1 MHVTKLRLNGCLG
14 LAMLRNAMLRNAML
28 RNAMLR
34 NAMMSCVFGISLLCS
49 AFWGCDA
56 AAQDE
61 PGRTMSGLIAFYDF
75 SERSGEIVY
84 DKSRVGNSLNL
95 QIVSPDNV
103 KRLGNAV
110 SFVKPTMMKS
120 IQPARKI
127 QSAIRRSG
135 EISIEVWARTS
146 SLSQA
151 GPARIVSISR
161 NSSERNITLGQD
173 NDKIEVRLRT
183 TKTSTNGIPSF
194 ASKAKS
200 LSSDLS
206 HVVYTRKRNGESK
219 IYING
224 KLNARSTV
232 AGDIS
237 NWNDSFY
244 LAIGNELS
252 NDRPWLGDIHLCAVF
267 SRCLS
272 ASEVESHFRAG
283 HKTGLDLV
291 HVAVDPT
298 IQFFERK
305 IAPLL
310 SKHCLECHDASNRK
324 GELDLSSKLAAFK
337 GGESGRV
344 IAEGKSLESQ
354 LYEVVLDDEMP
365 ANRNPLS
372 NDEKKLL
379 KKWLDDGAN
388 WSLEK
393 IDPAVYVHSGS
404 AMGSFVQR
412 LTIQEYVATV
422 RDSVD
427 VDIEKEA
434 RAVLPPDLRV
444 DGFTNTAYSLKVDLK
459 HVQSYAK
466 LAETIVER
474 MDVPTFAK
482 RFGLKGRLTAK
493 TLRQFVERAGE
504 WLLRGSLDELEIS
517 RLVRIGEIV
526 QNSDGNAA
534 EAASFILEA
543 MLQSPRFIYR
553 IENQRGDGG
562 MWPVS
567 HFELASRMSYI
578 IWGSSPDNELHEIAG
593 RNELHKGNVD
603 LQIERMLKDPKAIQR
618 SNQFLNEWLN
628 VDRLGYLRPDAKRYP
643 NWNENLGRDM
653 LEETMTF
660 FNYIVWEQRR
670 PLNDLLNAQ
679 LTFASP
685 SLARHYGIDAKN
697 KSSKAVS
704 QIFVPNGFAMYDL
717 SGLPQR
723 GGILTQGS
731 ALTIGGDESSM
742 VARGLFLM
750 HDFLRGVV
758 RDPPPCVNTTPVP
771 TKTGLTQRDIA
782 KERIRDESC
791 GGCHSKFEPLAFGLE
806 KYDGIGAFHEADRHG
821 NSLRDDGNVLFPGEA
836 EPKVYDSS
844 SALMDLLAQNDRVA
858 KSISWKVI
866 QYSLGRP
873 LGAEDASMIDEIHSI
888 SQQNGGTYQSLIAA
902 LLKSDLVQMARTDI
916 D

>member
-1 MHVTKLRLNGCLG
+1 MHVMKLRLNRCLG
-14 LAMLRNAMLRNAML
+14 LAVNRNATT
-28 RNAMLR
+28 
-34 NAMMSCVFGISLLCS
+34 SSFFCIGLLYL
-49 AFWGCDA
+49 AFWGCDI
-56 AAQDE
+56 AAQDASD
-61 PGRTMSGLIAFYDF
+61 RTTSGLIAFYDF
-75 SERSGEIVY
+75 SERNREIVY

-95 QIVSPDNV
+95 QVISPDKV
-103 KRLGNAV
+103 RRSGGAV
-110 SFVKPTMMKS
+110 SFVKPTILKS
-120 IQPARKI
+120 TQPARKI

-194 ASKAKS
+194 SSKAKS

-206 HVVYTRKRNGESK
+206 HIVYTRKRNGESK

-224 KLNARSTV
+224 KLNAQYTV

-252 NDRPWLGDIHLCAVF
+252 NDRPWLGDLHLVAIF

-272 ASEVESHFRAG
+272 TSEVASHFRAG
-283 HKTGLDLV
+283 HETGLDLV
-291 HVAVDPT
+291 HMAVDPN

-344 IAEGKSLESQ
+344 IVEGKSRESH
-354 LYEVVLDDEMP
+354 LYEVVQDDEMP
-365 ANRNPLS
+365 ANRDPLS
-372 NDEKKLL
+372 DDEKQLL
-379 KKWLDDGAN
+379 KKWLDEGAN

-412 LTIQEYVATV
+412 LTIQEYIATV
-422 RDSVD
+422 RDSVG

-434 RAVLPPDLRV
+434 KAVLPPDLRV

-466 LAETIVER
+466 LAETIVDR
-474 MDVPTFAK
+474 VDVPTFAK
-482 RFGLKGRLTAK
+482 RFGLKDRLTPES
-493 TLRQFVERAGE
+493 LREFVERAGE
-504 WLLRGSLDELEIS
+504 WLLRGSLDEVEIS
-517 RLVRIGEIV
+517 RLMRIGEIV
-526 QNSDGNAA
+526 QNSDGNAV

-578 IWGSSPDNELHEIAG
+578 IWGSSPDKELHEIAS
-593 RNELHKGNVD
+593 RNELHQENVD
-603 LQIERMLKDPKAIQR
+603 LQIKRMLNDPRAIER

-628 VDRLGYLRPDAKRYP
+628 VDRLGNLRPDAKRYP
-643 NWNENLGRDM
+643 GWNEKLGRDM
-653 LEETMTF
+653 VNETMTF
-660 FNYIVWEQRR
+660 FNYIVWERRR

-685 SLARHYGIDAKN
+685 GLARHYGIEAKN
-697 KSSKAVS
+697 QVS
-704 QIFVPNGFAMYDL
+704 RDVARISIPDEFAMYDL

-723 GGILTQGS
+723 GGILTHGS

-758 RDPPPCVNTTPVP
+758 RDPPPCVDTTPVP

-806 KYDGIGAFHEADRHG
+806 KYDGIGAFHESDRHG
-821 NSLRDDGNVLFPGEA
+821 NRLRDDGNVLFPGEA
-836 EPKVYDSS
+836 KPQVYDSS
-844 SALMDLLAQNDRVA
+844 GELMELLAKNDRVA

-873 LGAEDASMIDEIHSI
+873 LGAEDAAKVDKIHAI
-888 SQQNGGTYQSLIAA
+888 SQRKGGTYQSLIAA
-902 LLKSDLVQMARTDI
+902 LIKSDLVQLSKTDI

>member
-28 RNAMLR
+28 RNAM
-34 NAMMSCVFGISLLCS
+34 MSCVFGIGLLCS

-103 KRLGNAV
+103 KRLGGAV

-643 NWNENLGRDM
+643 NWNEKLGRDM

-704 QIFVPNGFAMYDL
+704 QISVPNGFAMYDL

-902 LLKSDLVQMARTDI
+902 LLKSDLVQMAKTDI